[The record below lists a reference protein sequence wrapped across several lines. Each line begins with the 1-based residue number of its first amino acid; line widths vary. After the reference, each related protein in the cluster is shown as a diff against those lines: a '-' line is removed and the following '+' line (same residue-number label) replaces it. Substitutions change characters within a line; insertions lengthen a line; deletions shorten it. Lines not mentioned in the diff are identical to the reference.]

1 MGDRGGY
8 TLDPA
13 NPGGDGKSRVAGKM
27 RPPAPF
33 QSPVHVGALGL
44 GGLGMPGGPQLNLNM
59 KGVEAAVGNEQLRAE
74 RAADGA
80 ARRSAHRGGWEKNK
94 FQKWKPAIEN
104 YEPSVELGNTTALN
118 AAAAPFATYLTTIH
132 NRLHPIFAE
141 EFLASLDNLAK
152 SHPLNQM
159 LITHLEIVLNK
170 DTGRIVRMGVTKS
183 SGATAFD
190 IVALSSVERA
200 GPFGKSPEIIASP
213 DGNVY
218 LHWEFH
224 RDLVEACGTRNA
236 RPFILKNPPMMKGG
250 EQLGPVKKP
259 APGPGRTDERPS
271 TGPVIPL
278 RE

>member
-1 MGDRGGY
+1 MGDRGSY
-8 TLDPA
+8 ALDPA
-13 NPGGDGKSRVAGKM
+13 NPGGDGKSRIAGKK
-27 RPPAPF
+27 RPPLNF
-33 QSPVHVGALGL
+33 QTPVHVGALGL
-44 GGLGMPGGPQLNLNM
+44 GGTGMPNGPQLNLNM

-118 AAAAPFATYLTTIH
+118 AARVPFATYLNGIH
-132 NRLHPIFAE
+132 NRIHPIFAE
-141 EFLASLDNLAK
+141 EFLASLDNLNK
-152 SHPLNQM
+152 SHPLNQN
-159 LITHLEIVLNK
+159 LVAHLEIVLSK

-183 SGATAFD
+183 SGATPFD
-190 IVALSSVERA
+190 IVALSSVDR
-200 GPFGKSPEIIASP
+200 GQPYGKSPDIIASP

-224 RDLVEACGTRNA
+224 RDPVDACTTRNA
-236 RPFILKNPPMMKGG
+236 RPFILKNPPRSRA
-250 EQLGPVKKP
+250 EQLGPTKKP
-259 APGPGRTDERPS
+259 GPAQGKSDERNL
-271 TGPVIPL
+271 TGPQIPL